1 MYFAR
6 KTSGLLKELSSFDI
20 FMMNL
25 SFMGAIAGI
34 SYPLYVAYT
43 LPNASWILATLL
55 GSIMVLP
62 LIVNYYFISIKY
74 NRTSADYVFV
84 SRKLG
89 GFLGT
94 VMAMAL
100 YTSFAM
106 GFPVLSMLEII
117 YVIIPGLQA
126 IGYSFHAQYL
136 INIANEIL
144 SNNLYL
150 FITALLFSIVS
161 FLLSLKRIYFKAIN
175 YLTIMEIISTVIIII
190 SMIFGTLNKGNV
202 IDTPHYSLNLQS
214 VVLAQIFILS
224 YFAFINAPAYYAGEV
239 KKSKKSMLYGYFG
252 AWFATL
258 LMSILIILTL
268 EFTIGKSYFLQVEI
282 NGWNLPII
290 PNSVLPFAFASISNI
305 PFLVL
310 ALFATSISWYLLY
323 AMQNFVMSTRL
334 LFSLSFDRIL
344 PDFLS
349 NVKEGMPS
357 NATILSF
364 IVSLFFSFIEIYLG
378 FSISF
383 AIDGLW
389 FIVWSYLIVS
399 IASIKEN
406 KIVGILSSLSM
417 VFTAFITI
425 YYGLTN
431 PEFGS
436 LIFAGNTFFDLFTVI
451 IPPIVGIF
459 TYLIAKK
466 YRSKQKI
473 DIDAIFKEIPP
484 E

>member
-6 KTSGLLKELSSFDI
+6 KTSGLLKELSSFDV
-20 FMMNL
+20 FMLNL

-34 SYPLYVAYT
+34 SYPLYVAST
-43 LPNASWILATLL
+43 LPKASWLIATVL

-62 LIVNYYFISIKY
+62 LIVNYYLISIKY

-89 GFLGT
+89 GFIGT

-117 YVIIPGLQA
+117 YVIVPGLQA
-126 IGYSFHAQYL
+126 IGASFHIPYL
-136 INIANEIL
+136 INLANDIL
-144 SNNLYL
+144 STNLYL
-150 FITALLFSIVS
+150 FVTALLFSSLS
-161 FLLSLKRIYFKAIN
+161 FILSLRRLYFKSIN
-175 YLTIMEIISTVIIII
+175 YLTIMEIISTIIII
-190 SMIFGTLNKGNV
+190 FSLIFGKLNVGDKV
-202 IDTPHYSLNLQS
+202 TFIHPFNLQS

-239 KKSKKSMLYGYFG
+239 KKTKKTMFYGYFG
-252 AWFATL
+252 AWIATF
-258 LMSILIILTL
+258 LMSVFIILSIEL
-268 EFTIGKSYFLQVEI
+268 SIGKAYFLEVETQ
-282 NGWNLPII
+282 GWNLPIL
-290 PNSVLPFAFASISNI
+290 PNSILPFAFASVLNI
-305 PFLVL
+305 PILVL
-310 ALFATSISWYLLY
+310 ILFITSISWYLLY
-323 AMQNFVMSTRL
+323 AMQNFTMSTRL

-349 NVKEGMPS
+349 NVKGGMPA
-357 NATILSF
+357 NATIISF

-383 AIDGLW
+383 AVDGLW
-389 FIVWSYLIVS
+389 FIIWSYLLVS

-406 KIVGILSSLSM
+406 KVIAILSSISM
-417 VFTAFITI
+417 IFTAFITI
-425 YYGLTN
+425 YYGLIN
-431 PEFGS
+431 PSFGT
-436 LIFAGNTFFDLFTVI
+436 LIFAGNTSFDLLTII
-451 IPPIVGIF
+451 IPPIVGVI
-459 TYLIAKK
+459 TYVISKS
-466 YRSKQKI
+466 YRKKQKI
-473 DIDAIFKEIPP
+473 NIDMNFKEIPP